1 VSVDFFFL
9 ELTLLHI
16 LLACEW
22 RLEFGWSFFFFA
34 WLVGWLEKTVMVEIL
49 YYFSLYS
56 FVFSYER
63 LTSGLYYLFLSERV
77 GGVEVCWCVVALIQG
92 TVCM

>member
-1 VSVDFFFL
+1 MSVDFFFL

-22 RLEFGWSFFFFA
+22 RLEFGWSFFFC
-34 WLVGWLEKTVMVEIL
+34 LVGWLVGENS
-49 YYFSLYS
+49 YGGYFSLYS

-63 LTSGLYYLFLSERV
+63 FTSGLFIYFCLSALGEWKFV
-77 GGVEVCWCVVALIQG
+77 GVLLR
-92 TVCM
+92 